1 VNGAAEVYLAM
12 VKAVHA
18 GDREGVR
25 AALPPG
31 RREMVDSAELE
42 AILGMLRRVTPRQ
55 VEVVGV
61 EERGERAVVT
71 AEGVNGAGERLRGE
85 IRLQRG
91 GEGEWWMAGETWG
104 Q

>member
-1 VNGAAEVYLAM
+1 MSGAAEVYLAM
-12 VKAVHA
+12 VRAVHA
-18 GDREGVR
+18 GDWEGIR

-31 RREMVDSAELE
+31 RRAMVDSAELE
-42 AILGMLRRVTPRQ
+42 AMLGMLRRVTPRE

-61 EERGERAVVT
+61 EESEERAVVT
-71 AEGVNGAGERLRGE
+71 AEGVNGAGVRLRGE